1 MYPHMYQ
8 GDSLTIY
15 IEGRPHTI
23 NRETHPNYARV
34 IDAIRNE
41 DWDAVPDLVDIT
53 RAIAN
58 YVSKNN
64 DIEVK
69 DGDVYFEG
77 RPFANALTDRLIGML
92 EEDFPVDALCN
103 FITNLKK
110 NPSKR
115 AVDELYGFLE
125 KNKLPITPDGH
136 FLAYKKVRE
145 NFKDIHSGTFDNN
158 IGEVCE
164 MPRNEVNEDKDQTC
178 STGLHFCSLEYL
190 PQFGWGSGNRVI
202 ILKINPR
209 DVVSIPSDYN
219 NAKGRAC
226 RYEVVAEHDTG
237 NGETRD
243 YEEAF
248 DTVVVG
254 DYDDELSVDF
264 EDDDFDVDEYLFTI
278 SDQGP
283 REVYLDFDNRARY
296 LDNGQFAPKQAFVEY
311 EAWVDREH
319 SASVTFDEIREVEVG
334 RDGVFRYTDNGRF
347 ASRDAYVAW
356 QDYLDEEGL

>member
-1 MYPHMYQ
+1 MFPHMYQ

-15 IEGRPHTI
+15 IENRAHTI
-23 NRETHPNYARV
+23 NRETHPNYNRV
-34 IDAIRNE
+34 LDAIRNG
-41 DWDAVPDLVDIT
+41 DWDAIPDLVDIT

-58 YVSKNN
+58 YVSENK

-92 EEDFPVDALCN
+92 EEGFPVDALCN

-136 FLAYKKVRE
+136 FLAYKKVQE
-145 NFKDIHSGTFDNN
+145 NYTDIHSGKFDNSV
-158 IGEVCE
+158 GEVCE

-190 PQFGWGSGNRVI
+190 PNFGWGSGNRVI

-219 NAKGRAC
+219 NAKGRTC
-226 RYEVVAEHDTG
+226 RYEVVDEHDTG
-237 NGETRD
+237 DRETRD

-248 DTVVVG
+248 DSIVVG
-254 DYDDELSVDF
+254 DYDDEF
-264 EDDDFDVDEYLFTI
+264 GEFDVDEYLFTI
-278 SDQGP
+278 SDTAP
-283 REVYLDFDNRARY
+283 RAVYLDVDNRARY
-296 LDNGQFAPKQAFVEY
+296 EDNGQYAPKQALAEY

-319 SASVTFDEIREVEVG
+319 SASVTLNEVREVKVG
-334 RDGVFRYTDNGRF
+334 PDGFFRYTDNGQF
-347 ASRDAYVAW
+347 ASRAAYVEW
-356 QDYLDEEGL
+356 NDYLDEGL